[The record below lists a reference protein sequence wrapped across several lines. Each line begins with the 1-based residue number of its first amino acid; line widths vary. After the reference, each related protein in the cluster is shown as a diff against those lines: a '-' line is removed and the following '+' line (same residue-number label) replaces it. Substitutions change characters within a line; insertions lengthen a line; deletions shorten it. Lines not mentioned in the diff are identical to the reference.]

1 MWFTQW
7 AQVALKNEKNMINVI
22 IQYIHFLNFTLV
34 TALQCFSNEQ
44 SLNIMKVYEIHN
56 HVLFSKCILKD
67 LNVSEKASLIL
78 LKRFSSKSSER
89 VDIMFTEPESSL
101 KTNKEQMQLLFTLS

>member
-1 MWFTQW
+1 
-7 AQVALKNEKNMINVI
+7 
-22 IQYIHFLNFTLV
+22 
-34 TALQCFSNEQ
+34 
-44 SLNIMKVYEIHN
+44 MKFYN
-56 HVLFSKCILKD
+56 NYKHVLFSEYILKD
-67 LNVSEKASLIL
+67 VNVSEKASLIP

>member
-1 MWFTQW
+1 MN
-7 AQVALKNEKNMINVI
+7 VYKNHE
-22 IQYIHFLNFTLV
+22 Y
-34 TALQCFSNEQ
+34 
-44 SLNIMKVYEIHN
+44 
-56 HVLFSKCILKD
+56 VLFSKYTLKD
-67 LNVSEKASLIL
+67 INVSAKASLIP

>member
-1 MWFTQW
+1 
-7 AQVALKNEKNMINVI
+7 MISVL
-22 IQYIHFLNFTLV
+22 IQY
-34 TALQCFSNEQ
+34 SNYTQ
-44 SLNIMKVYEIHN
+44 SFNIMKFHN
-56 HVLFSKCILKD
+56 NDKHILLPKYILKD
-67 LNVSEKASLIL
+67 VNVREKASLIP